1 MKIVGFRGL
10 KGTTNVDNI
19 TQAVLY
25 DDLGQPLMI
34 ISSPSSG
41 VIITSQVGDENFSKM
56 LKDLKLTEAVP
67 KVRNA

>member
-1 MKIVGFRGL
+1 MKVVSFRGL
-10 KGTTNVDNI
+10 RGVATVDKI

-34 ISSPSSG
+34 ISSPAAG
-41 VIITSQVGDENFSKM
+41 VIITSQVGDENFGKM
-56 LKDLKLTEAVP
+56 LNDLKLTEAIP